1 MNEGDLMMRDLDEE
15 LNKDGL
21 HLPLS
26 RCGQDVHWRC
36 GDRDA
41 QELRNVTDVS
51 RVMQVMV
58 KKERQVGKCVS
69 WLQVLRRRQW
79 TQVGLVKCG

>member
-1 MNEGDLMMRDLDEE
+1 MRDLDEE

-26 RCGQDVHWRC
+26 RCGQDVHWWC

-41 QELRNVTDVS
+41 QELMNVTDVS

-58 KKERQVGKCVS
+58 KKERQVGKLVL
-69 WLQVLRRRQW
+69 WLQVLRRRHW
-79 TQVGLVKCG
+79 TRVGLVKCG